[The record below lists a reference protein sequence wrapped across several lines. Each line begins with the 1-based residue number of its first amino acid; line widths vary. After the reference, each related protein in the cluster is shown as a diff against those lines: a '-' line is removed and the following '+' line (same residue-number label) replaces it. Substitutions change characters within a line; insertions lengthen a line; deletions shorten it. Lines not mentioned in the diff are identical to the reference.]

1 MKERNIALI
10 GFRATGKS
18 AVGKPLAEKLGR
30 VFIDMDLH
38 LTACAGRDIAC
49 WVRMEG
55 WASFRR
61 AESELLAVLGSRENL
76 VVATGGG
83 VVLNPENRRVLKERF
98 FTVWLK
104 AGPET
109 IYSRISADPLSPA
122 NRPALS
128 DMSPQEEIRA
138 LLAERAPLYA
148 EVADLEIYGEGKSVP
163 EIVEAIA
170 RSME

>member
-30 VFIDMDLH
+30 TFIDMDLH
-38 LTACAGRDIAC
+38 LTACSGRDIAC
-49 WVRMEG
+49 WVKQEG
-55 WASFRR
+55 WASFRT
-61 AESELLAVLGSRENL
+61 AESELLKILGSSADL

-83 VVLNPENRRVLKERF
+83 VVLNPENRRVLKEHF

-109 IYSRISADPLSPA
+109 IYSRITADPLSCA

-128 DMSPQEEIRA
+128 DMTPREEIRA
-138 LLAERAPLYA
+138 LMAEREPLYA
-148 EVADLEIYGEGKSVP
+148 EVADLEIYGEAKSVS

-170 RSME
+170 GLMK